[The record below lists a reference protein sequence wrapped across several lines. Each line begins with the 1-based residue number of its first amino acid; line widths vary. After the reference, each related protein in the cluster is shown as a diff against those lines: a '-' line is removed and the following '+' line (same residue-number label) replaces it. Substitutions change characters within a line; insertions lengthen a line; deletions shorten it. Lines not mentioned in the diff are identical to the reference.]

1 MRLLQCLAVSVFMF
15 AVSAPAAA
23 QSATTAPGPAASTGS
38 GQAYPAKPIRWIS
51 PWPAGGANDIFSR
64 AIGQKVSE
72 SVGQQVLVD
81 NRPGAAGTIG
91 SDVAAKAPPDGYTL
105 VMGSSPTHAIAP
117 ALYPTLPYDPVRDFS
132 AVTLVGSVPNVLV
145 LHPTVPA
152 KTVKELIAVAKARPG
167 KLNFAST
174 GNGTSQHLSAE
185 LFKFMAGVDMVHIP
199 YKGTAPALTELVAG
213 QVDLAFENM
222 PALIPHI
229 QAGPQRAL
237 AVTTAK
243 RSAIMPELPTIAEA
257 ALPGYDASVWFGV
270 FVPAGTPR
278 PVIDRLHAEILKAL
292 QTPDLKSRM
301 VSMGTEVS
309 GLGPDD
315 FGAYVRKEIPKWA
328 NLVKAAGVKI
338 N

>member
-1 MRLLQCLAVSVFMF
+1 MLAQAVVIVSV
-15 AVSAPAAA
+15 VLAAMP
-23 QSATTAPGPAASTGS
+23 SLATA
-38 GQAYPAKPIRWIS
+38 QAYPAKPIRWIS

-64 AIGQKVSE
+64 AIGQKIGE
-72 SVGQQVLVD
+72 SLGQQVLVD

-91 SDVAAKAPPDGYTL
+91 SDIAAKAPADGYTL

-117 ALYPTLPYDPVRDFS
+117 ALYPALPYDPLRDFS

-145 LHPTVPA
+145 LHPSVPA
-152 KTVKELIAVAKARPG
+152 KTVKEFIAVAKARPG

-185 LFKFMAGVDMVHIP
+185 LFKFMAGLDMVHIP

-229 QAGPQRAL
+229 QAGRLRAL
-237 AVTTAK
+237 AVTTTK
-243 RSAIMPELPTIAEA
+243 RSAVMPELPTIAEA

-270 FVPAGTPR
+270 FAPAGTPR
-278 PVIDRLHAEILKAL
+278 PVVERLHGEILKAL
-292 QTPDLKSRM
+292 QTQDLKSRM
-301 VSMGTEVS
+301 VAMGTDVS
-309 GLGPDD
+309 GIGPDD
-315 FGAYVRKEIPKWA
+315 FSAYVRKEIPKWA
-328 NLVKAAGVKI
+328 NLVKAAGVKVSQ
-338 N
+338 

>member
-1 MRLLQCLAVSVFMF
+1 MLAQAVVIVSV
-15 AVSAPAAA
+15 VLAAMP
-23 QSATTAPGPAASTGS
+23 SLATA
-38 GQAYPAKPIRWIS
+38 QAYPAKPIRWIS

-64 AIGQKVSE
+64 AIGQKIGE
-72 SVGQQVLVD
+72 SLGQQVLVD

-91 SDVAAKAPPDGYTL
+91 SDIAAKAPADGYTL

-117 ALYPTLPYDPVRDFS
+117 ALYPALPYDPLRDFS

-145 LHPTVPA
+145 LHPSVPA
-152 KTVKELIAVAKARPG
+152 KTVKEFIAVAKARPG

-185 LFKFMAGVDMVHIP
+185 LFKFMAGLDMVHIP

-229 QAGPQRAL
+229 QAGRLRAL
-237 AVTTAK
+237 AVTTTK
-243 RSAIMPELPTIAEA
+243 RSAVMPELPTIAEA

-270 FVPAGTPR
+270 FAPAGTPR
-278 PVIDRLHAEILKAL
+278 PVIDRLHGEILKAL
-292 QTPDLKSRM
+292 QTQDLKSRM
-301 VSMGTEVS
+301 VAMGTDVS
-309 GLGPDD
+309 GIGPDD
-315 FGAYVRKEIPKWA
+315 FSAYVRKEIPKWA
-328 NLVKAAGVKI
+328 NLVKAAGVKVSQ
-338 N
+338 

>member
-1 MRLLQCLAVSVFMF
+1 MRLPLYLVTTALQLAI
-15 AVSAPAAA
+15 AGPAAA
-23 QSATTAPGPAASTGS
+23 QS
-38 GQAYPAKPIRWIS
+38 YPVKSIRWIS

-64 AIGQKVSE
+64 AIGQKIAE
-72 SVGQQVLVD
+72 SLGQQVLVD

-91 SDVAAKAPPDGYTL
+91 SDIAAKAPADGYTL

-117 ALYPTLPYDPVRDFS
+117 ALYPALPYDPVRDFA

-145 LHPTVPA
+145 LHPSVPA
-152 KTVKELIAVAKARPG
+152 KTVKEFIAVAKARPG

-185 LFKFMAGVDMVHIP
+185 LFKFMAGLDMVHIP

-229 QAGPQRAL
+229 QAGRLRAL
-237 AVTTAK
+237 AVTTTK
-243 RSAIMPELPTIAEA
+243 RSAVMPELPTIAEA

-270 FVPAGTPR
+270 FAPAGTPR
-278 PVIDRLHAEILKAL
+278 PVIDRLHGEILKAL
-292 QTPDLKSRM
+292 QTQDLKSRM
-301 VSMGTEVS
+301 IAMGTDVS
-309 GLGPDD
+309 GMGPDD
-315 FGAYVRKEIPKWA
+315 FSAYVRKEIPKWA
-328 NLVKAAGVKI
+328 NLVKAAGVKVSQ
-338 N
+338 

>member
-1 MRLLQCLAVSVFMF
+1 MLAQAVVIVSV
-15 AVSAPAAA
+15 VLAAMP
-23 QSATTAPGPAASTGS
+23 SLATA
-38 GQAYPAKPIRWIS
+38 QAYPAKPIRWIS

-64 AIGQKVSE
+64 AIGQKIGE
-72 SVGQQVLVD
+72 SLGQQVLVD

-91 SDVAAKAPPDGYTL
+91 SDIAAKAPADGYTL

-117 ALYPTLPYDPVRDFS
+117 ALYPALPYDPLRDFS

-145 LHPTVPA
+145 LHPSVPA
-152 KTVKELIAVAKARPG
+152 KTVKEFIAVAKARPG

-185 LFKFMAGVDMVHIP
+185 LFKFMAGLDMVHIP

-229 QAGPQRAL
+229 QAGRLRAL
-237 AVTTAK
+237 AVTTTK
-243 RSAIMPELPTIAEA
+243 RSAVMPELPTIAEA

-270 FVPAGTPR
+270 FAPVGTPR
-278 PVIDRLHAEILKAL
+278 PVIDRLHGEILKAL
-292 QTPDLKSRM
+292 QTQDLKSRM
-301 VSMGTEVS
+301 VAMGTDVS
-309 GLGPDD
+309 GMGPDD
-315 FGAYVRKEIPKWA
+315 FSAYVRKEIPKWA
-328 NLVKAAGVKI
+328 NLVKAAGVKVSQ
-338 N
+338 

>member
-1 MRLLQCLAVSVFMF
+1 MLAQAVVIVSV
-15 AVSAPAAA
+15 VLAAMPPL
-23 QSATTAPGPAASTGS
+23 ATA
-38 GQAYPAKPIRWIS
+38 QAYPAKPIRWIS

-64 AIGQKVSE
+64 AIGQKIGE
-72 SVGQQVLVD
+72 SLGQQVLVD

-91 SDVAAKAPPDGYTL
+91 SDIAAKAPADGYTL

-117 ALYPTLPYDPVRDFS
+117 ALYPALPYDPLRDFS

-145 LHPTVPA
+145 LHPSVPA
-152 KTVKELIAVAKARPG
+152 KTVKEFIAVAKARPG

-185 LFKFMAGVDMVHIP
+185 LFKFMAGLDMVHIP

-229 QAGPQRAL
+229 QAGRLRAL
-237 AVTTAK
+237 AVTTTK
-243 RSAIMPELPTIAEA
+243 RSAVMPELPTIAEA

-270 FVPAGTPR
+270 FAPAGTPR
-278 PVIDRLHAEILKAL
+278 PVVDRLHGEILKAL
-292 QTPDLKSRM
+292 QTQDLKSRM
-301 VSMGTEVS
+301 IAMGTDVS
-309 GLGPDD
+309 GMGPDD
-315 FGAYVRKEIPKWA
+315 FSAYVRKEIPKWA
-328 NLVKAAGVKI
+328 NLVKAAGVKVSQ
-338 N
+338 

>member
-1 MRLLQCLAVSVFMF
+1 MLAQAVVIVSV
-15 AVSAPAAA
+15 VLAAMPPL
-23 QSATTAPGPAASTGS
+23 ATA
-38 GQAYPAKPIRWIS
+38 QAYPAKPIRWIS

-64 AIGQKVSE
+64 AIGQRIGE
-72 SVGQQVLVD
+72 SLGQQVLVD

-91 SDVAAKAPPDGYTL
+91 SDIAAKAPADGYTL

-117 ALYPTLPYDPVRDFS
+117 ALYPALPYDPLRDFS

-145 LHPTVPA
+145 LHPSVPA
-152 KTVKELIAVAKARPG
+152 KTVKEFIAVAKARPG

-185 LFKFMAGVDMVHIP
+185 LFKFMAGLDMVHIP

-229 QAGPQRAL
+229 QAGRLRAL
-237 AVTTAK
+237 AVTTTK
-243 RSAIMPELPTIAEA
+243 RSAVMPELPTIAEA

-270 FVPAGTPR
+270 FAPAGTPR
-278 PVIDRLHAEILKAL
+278 PVIDRLHGEILKAL
-292 QTPDLKSRM
+292 QTQDLKSRM
-301 VSMGTEVS
+301 VAMGTDVS
-309 GLGPDD
+309 GMGPDD
-315 FGAYVRKEIPKWA
+315 FSAYVRKEIPKWA
-328 NLVKAAGVKI
+328 NLVKAAGVKVSQ
-338 N
+338 

>member
-1 MRLLQCLAVSVFMF
+1 MLAQAVVIVSV
-15 AVSAPAAA
+15 VLAAMPPLATA
-23 QSATTAPGPAASTGS
+23 QG
-38 GQAYPAKPIRWIS
+38 YPAKPIRWIS

-64 AIGQKVSE
+64 AIGQRIGE
-72 SVGQQVLVD
+72 SLGQQVLVD

-91 SDVAAKAPPDGYTL
+91 SDIAAKAPADGYTL

-117 ALYPTLPYDPVRDFS
+117 ALYPALPYDPLRDFS

-145 LHPTVPA
+145 LHPSVPA
-152 KTVKELIAVAKARPG
+152 KTVKEFIAVAKARPG

-185 LFKFMAGVDMVHIP
+185 LFKFMAGLDMVHIP

-229 QAGPQRAL
+229 QAGRLRAL
-237 AVTTAK
+237 AVTTTK
-243 RSAIMPELPTIAEA
+243 RSAVMPELPTIAEA

-270 FVPAGTPR
+270 FAPAGTPR
-278 PVIDRLHAEILKAL
+278 PVIDRLHGEILKAL
-292 QTPDLKSRM
+292 QTQDLKSRM
-301 VSMGTEVS
+301 IAMGTDVS
-309 GLGPDD
+309 GMGPDD
-315 FGAYVRKEIPKWA
+315 FSAYVRKEIPKWA
-328 NLVKAAGVKI
+328 NLVKAAGVKVSQ
-338 N
+338 

>member
-1 MRLLQCLAVSVFMF
+1 MRGIFCF
-15 AVSAPAAA
+15 AVF
-23 QSATTAPGPAASTGS
+23 ATLLSVSAASKS
-38 GQAYPAKPIRWIS
+38 QSFPAKSIRWIS

-64 AIGQKVSE
+64 AIGQKIAE
-72 SVGQQVLVD
+72 SLGQQVLVD

-91 SDVAAKAPPDGYTL
+91 SDLAAKAPADGYTV

-117 ALYPTLPYDPVRDFS
+117 ALYPALPYDPVRDFA

-145 LHPTVPA
+145 LHPSVPA
-152 KTVKELIAVAKARPG
+152 RNVKELIAVAKARPG

-229 QAGPQRAL
+229 QAGRLRAL
-237 AVTTAK
+237 AVTTSK

-257 ALPGYDASVWFGV
+257 GLPGYDASVWFGV

-309 GLGPDD
+309 GMGPDD
-315 FGAYVRKEIPKWA
+315 FSAYVRKEIPKWA

>member
-1 MRLLQCLAVSVFMF
+1 MRLPLYLVTTALLLAI
-15 AVSAPAAA
+15 AGPAAA
-23 QSATTAPGPAASTGS
+23 QS
-38 GQAYPAKPIRWIS
+38 YPVKSIRWIS

-64 AIGQKVSE
+64 AIGQKIAE
-72 SVGQQVLVD
+72 SLGQQVLVD

-91 SDVAAKAPPDGYTL
+91 SDIAAKAPADGYTL

-117 ALYPTLPYDPVRDFS
+117 ALYPALPYDPVRDFA

-145 LHPTVPA
+145 LHPSVPA
-152 KTVKELIAVAKARPG
+152 KTVKEFIAVAKARPG

-185 LFKFMAGVDMVHIP
+185 LFKFMAGLDMVHIP

-229 QAGPQRAL
+229 QAGRLRAL
-237 AVTTAK
+237 AVTTTK
-243 RSAIMPELPTIAEA
+243 RSAVMPELPTIAEA

-270 FVPAGTPR
+270 FAPVGTPR
-278 PVIDRLHAEILKAL
+278 PVIDRLHGEILKAL
-292 QTPDLKSRM
+292 HTQDLKSRM
-301 VSMGTEVS
+301 IAMGTDVS
-309 GLGPDD
+309 GMGPDD
-315 FGAYVRKEIPKWA
+315 FSAYVRKEIPKWA
-328 NLVKAAGVKI
+328 NLVKAAGVKVSQ
-338 N
+338 

>member
-1 MRLLQCLAVSVFMF
+1 MLAQAVVIVSV
-15 AVSAPAAA
+15 VLAAMPPL
-23 QSATTAPGPAASTGS
+23 ATA
-38 GQAYPAKPIRWIS
+38 QAYPAKPIRWIS

-64 AIGQKVSE
+64 AIGQKIGE
-72 SVGQQVLVD
+72 SLGQQVLVD

-91 SDVAAKAPPDGYTL
+91 SDIAAKAPADGYTL

-117 ALYPTLPYDPVRDFS
+117 ALYPALPYDPLRDFS

-145 LHPTVPA
+145 LHPSVPA
-152 KTVKELIAVAKARPG
+152 KTVKEFIAVAKARPG

-185 LFKFMAGVDMVHIP
+185 LFKFMAGLDMVHIP

-229 QAGPQRAL
+229 QAGRLRAL
-237 AVTTAK
+237 AVTTTK
-243 RSAIMPELPTIAEA
+243 RSAVMPELPTIAEA

-270 FVPAGTPR
+270 FAPAGTPR
-278 PVIDRLHAEILKAL
+278 PVIDRLHGEILKAL
-292 QTPDLKSRM
+292 QTQDLKSRM
-301 VSMGTEVS
+301 IAMGTDVS
-309 GLGPDD
+309 GMGPDD
-315 FGAYVRKEIPKWA
+315 FSAYVRKEIPKWA
-328 NLVKAAGVKI
+328 NLVKAAGVKVSQ
-338 N
+338 

>member
-1 MRLLQCLAVSVFMF
+1 MLAQAVVIVSV
-15 AVSAPAAA
+15 VLAAMP
-23 QSATTAPGPAASTGS
+23 SLATA
-38 GQAYPAKPIRWIS
+38 QAYPAKPIRWIS

-64 AIGQKVSE
+64 AIGQKIGE
-72 SVGQQVLVD
+72 SLGQQVLVD

-91 SDVAAKAPPDGYTL
+91 SDIAAKAPADGYTL

-117 ALYPTLPYDPVRDFS
+117 ALYPALPYDPLRDFS

-145 LHPTVPA
+145 LHPSVPA
-152 KTVKELIAVAKARPG
+152 KTVKEFIAVAKARPG

-185 LFKFMAGVDMVHIP
+185 LFKFMAGLDMVHIP

-229 QAGPQRAL
+229 QAGRLRAL
-237 AVTTAK
+237 AVTTTK
-243 RSAIMPELPTIAEA
+243 RSAVMPELPTIAEA

-270 FVPAGTPR
+270 FAPAGTPR
-278 PVIDRLHAEILKAL
+278 PVIDRLHGEILKAL
-292 QTPDLKSRM
+292 QTQDLKSRM
-301 VSMGTEVS
+301 VAMGTDVS
-309 GLGPDD
+309 GMGPDD
-315 FGAYVRKEIPKWA
+315 FSAYVRKEIPKWA
-328 NLVKAAGVKI
+328 NLVIAAGVKVSQ
-338 N
+338 

>member
-1 MRLLQCLAVSVFMF
+1 MRLPLYLVTTALLLAI
-15 AVSAPAAA
+15 AGPAAA
-23 QSATTAPGPAASTGS
+23 QS
-38 GQAYPAKPIRWIS
+38 YPVKSIRWIS

-64 AIGQKVSE
+64 AIGQKIAE
-72 SVGQQVLVD
+72 SLGQQVLVD

-91 SDVAAKAPPDGYTL
+91 SDIAAKAPADGYTL

-117 ALYPTLPYDPVRDFS
+117 ALYPALPYDPVRDFA

-145 LHPTVPA
+145 LHPSVPA
-152 KTVKELIAVAKARPG
+152 KTVKEFIAVAKARPG

-185 LFKFMAGVDMVHIP
+185 LFKFMAGLDMVHIP

-229 QAGPQRAL
+229 QAGRLRAL
-237 AVTTAK
+237 AVTTTK
-243 RSAIMPELPTIAEA
+243 RSAVMPELPTIAEA

-270 FVPAGTPR
+270 FAPVGTPR
-278 PVIDRLHAEILKAL
+278 PVIDRLHGEILKAL
-292 QTPDLKSRM
+292 QTQDLKSRM
-301 VSMGTEVS
+301 IAMGTDVS
-309 GLGPDD
+309 GMGPDD
-315 FGAYVRKEIPKWA
+315 FSAYVRKEIPKWA
-328 NLVKAAGVKI
+328 NLVKAAGVKVSQ
-338 N
+338 

>member
-1 MRLLQCLAVSVFMF
+1 MLAQAVVIVSV
-15 AVSAPAAA
+15 VLAAMP
-23 QSATTAPGPAASTGS
+23 SLATA
-38 GQAYPAKPIRWIS
+38 QAYPAKPIRWIS

-64 AIGQKVSE
+64 AIGQKIGE
-72 SVGQQVLVD
+72 SLGQQVLVD

-91 SDVAAKAPPDGYTL
+91 SDIAAKAPADGYTL

-117 ALYPTLPYDPVRDFS
+117 ALYPALPYDPLRDFS

-145 LHPTVPA
+145 LHPSVPA
-152 KTVKELIAVAKARPG
+152 KTVKEFIAVAKARPG

-185 LFKFMAGVDMVHIP
+185 LFKFMAGLDMVHIP

-229 QAGPQRAL
+229 QAGRLRAL
-237 AVTTAK
+237 AVTTTK
-243 RSAIMPELPTIAEA
+243 RSAVMPELPTIAEA

-270 FVPAGTPR
+270 FAPAGTPR
-278 PVIDRLHAEILKAL
+278 PVVDRLHGEILKAL
-292 QTPDLKSRM
+292 QTQDLKSRM
-301 VSMGTEVS
+301 VAMGTDVS
-309 GLGPDD
+309 GMGPDD
-315 FGAYVRKEIPKWA
+315 FSAYVRKEIPKWA
-328 NLVKAAGVKI
+328 NLVKAAGVKVSQ
-338 N
+338 

>member
-1 MRLLQCLAVSVFMF
+1 MLAQAVVIVSV
-15 AVSAPAAA
+15 VLAAMPPL
-23 QSATTAPGPAASTGS
+23 ATA
-38 GQAYPAKPIRWIS
+38 QAYPAKPIRWIS

-64 AIGQKVSE
+64 AIGQRIGE
-72 SVGQQVLVD
+72 SLGQQVLVD

-91 SDVAAKAPPDGYTL
+91 SDIAAKAPADGYTL

-117 ALYPTLPYDPVRDFS
+117 ALYPALPYDPLRDFS

-145 LHPTVPA
+145 LHPSVPA
-152 KTVKELIAVAKARPG
+152 KTVKEFIAVAKARPG

-185 LFKFMAGVDMVHIP
+185 LFKFMAGLDMVHIP

-229 QAGPQRAL
+229 QAGRLRAL
-237 AVTTAK
+237 AVTTTK
-243 RSAIMPELPTIAEA
+243 RSAVMPELPTIAEA

-270 FVPAGTPR
+270 FAPVGTPR
-278 PVIDRLHAEILKAL
+278 PVIDRLHGEILKAL
-292 QTPDLKSRM
+292 QTQDLKSRM
-301 VSMGTEVS
+301 IAMGTDVS
-309 GLGPDD
+309 GMGPDD
-315 FGAYVRKEIPKWA
+315 FSAYVRKEIPKWA
-328 NLVKAAGVKI
+328 NLVKAAGVKVSQ
-338 N
+338 

>member
-1 MRLLQCLAVSVFMF
+1 MLAQAVVIVSV
-15 AVSAPAAA
+15 VLAAMP
-23 QSATTAPGPAASTGS
+23 SLATA
-38 GQAYPAKPIRWIS
+38 QAYPAKPIRWIS

-64 AIGQKVSE
+64 AIGQRIGE
-72 SVGQQVLVD
+72 SLGQQVLVD

-91 SDVAAKAPPDGYTL
+91 SDIAAKAPADGYTL

-117 ALYPTLPYDPVRDFS
+117 ALYPALPYDPLRDFS

-145 LHPTVPA
+145 LHPSVPA
-152 KTVKELIAVAKARPG
+152 KTVKEFIAVAKARPG

-185 LFKFMAGVDMVHIP
+185 LFKFMAGLDMVHIP

-229 QAGPQRAL
+229 QAGRLRAL
-237 AVTTAK
+237 AVTTTK
-243 RSAIMPELPTIAEA
+243 RSAVMPELPTIAEA

-270 FVPAGTPR
+270 FAPAGTPR
-278 PVIDRLHAEILKAL
+278 PVIDRLHGEILKAL
-292 QTPDLKSRM
+292 QTQDLKSRM
-301 VSMGTEVS
+301 IAMGTDVS
-309 GLGPDD
+309 GMGPDD
-315 FGAYVRKEIPKWA
+315 FSAYVRKEIPKWA
-328 NLVKAAGVKI
+328 NLVKAAGVKVSQ
-338 N
+338 

>member
-1 MRLLQCLAVSVFMF
+1 MLAQAVVIVSV
-15 AVSAPAAA
+15 VLAAMP
-23 QSATTAPGPAASTGS
+23 SLATA
-38 GQAYPAKPIRWIS
+38 QAYPAKPIRWIS

-64 AIGQKVSE
+64 AIGQKIGE
-72 SVGQQVLVD
+72 SLGQQVLVD

-91 SDVAAKAPPDGYTL
+91 TDIAAKAPADGYTL

-117 ALYPTLPYDPVRDFS
+117 ALYPALPYDPLRDFS

-145 LHPTVPA
+145 LHPSVPA
-152 KTVKELIAVAKARPG
+152 KTVKEFIAVAKARPG

-185 LFKFMAGVDMVHIP
+185 LFKFMAGLDMVHIP

-229 QAGPQRAL
+229 QAGRLRAL
-237 AVTTAK
+237 AVTTTK
-243 RSAIMPELPTIAEA
+243 RSAVMPELPTIAEA

-270 FVPAGTPR
+270 FAPAGTPR
-278 PVIDRLHAEILKAL
+278 PVVDRLHGEILKAL
-292 QTPDLKSRM
+292 QTQDLKSRM
-301 VSMGTEVS
+301 VAMGTDVS
-309 GLGPDD
+309 GIGPDD
-315 FGAYVRKEIPKWA
+315 FSAYVRKEIPKWA
-328 NLVKAAGVKI
+328 NLVKAAGVKVSQ
-338 N
+338 

>member
-1 MRLLQCLAVSVFMF
+1 MRLPLYLVTTALLLAI
-15 AVSAPAAA
+15 AGPAAA
-23 QSATTAPGPAASTGS
+23 QS
-38 GQAYPAKPIRWIS
+38 YPVKSIRWIS

-64 AIGQKVSE
+64 AIGQKIAE
-72 SVGQQVLVD
+72 SLGQQVLVD

-91 SDVAAKAPPDGYTL
+91 SDIAAKAPADGYTL

-117 ALYPTLPYDPVRDFS
+117 ALYPALPYDPVRDFA

-145 LHPTVPA
+145 LHPSVPA
-152 KTVKELIAVAKARPG
+152 KTVKEFITVAKARPG

-185 LFKFMAGVDMVHIP
+185 LFKFMAGLDMVHIP

-229 QAGPQRAL
+229 QAGRLRAL
-237 AVTTAK
+237 AVTTTK
-243 RSAIMPELPTIAEA
+243 RSAVMPELPTIAEA

-270 FVPAGTPR
+270 FAPAGTPR
-278 PVIDRLHAEILKAL
+278 PVIDRLHGEILKAL
-292 QTPDLKSRM
+292 QTQDLKSRM
-301 VSMGTEVS
+301 IAMGTDVS
-309 GLGPDD
+309 GMGPDD
-315 FGAYVRKEIPKWA
+315 FSAYVRKEIPKWA
-328 NLVKAAGVKI
+328 NLVKAAGVKVSQ
-338 N
+338 

>member
-1 MRLLQCLAVSVFMF
+1 MRLPLYLVTTALQLAI
-15 AVSAPAAA
+15 AGPAAA
-23 QSATTAPGPAASTGS
+23 QS
-38 GQAYPAKPIRWIS
+38 YPVKSIRWIS

-64 AIGQKVSE
+64 AIGQKIAE
-72 SVGQQVLVD
+72 SLGQQVLVD

-91 SDVAAKAPPDGYTL
+91 SDIAAKAPADGYTL

-117 ALYPTLPYDPVRDFS
+117 ALYPALPYDPVRDFA

-145 LHPTVPA
+145 LHPSVPA
-152 KTVKELIAVAKARPG
+152 KTVKEFITVAKARPG

-185 LFKFMAGVDMVHIP
+185 LFKFMAGLDMVHIP

-229 QAGPQRAL
+229 QAGRLRAL
-237 AVTTAK
+237 AVTTTK
-243 RSAIMPELPTIAEA
+243 RSAVMPELPTIAEA

-270 FVPAGTPR
+270 FAPAGTPR
-278 PVIDRLHAEILKAL
+278 PVIDRLHGEILKAL
-292 QTPDLKSRM
+292 QTQDLKSRM
-301 VSMGTEVS
+301 IAMGTDVS
-309 GLGPDD
+309 GMGPDD
-315 FGAYVRKEIPKWA
+315 FSAYVRKEIPKWA
-328 NLVKAAGVKI
+328 NLVKAAGVKVSQ
-338 N
+338 

>member
-1 MRLLQCLAVSVFMF
+1 MLAQAVVIFSV
-15 AVSAPAAA
+15 VLAAMPPLATA
-23 QSATTAPGPAASTGS
+23 QG
-38 GQAYPAKPIRWIS
+38 YPAKPIRWIS

-64 AIGQKVSE
+64 AIGQRIGE
-72 SVGQQVLVD
+72 SLGQQVLVD

-91 SDVAAKAPPDGYTL
+91 SDIAAKAPADGYTL

-117 ALYPTLPYDPVRDFS
+117 ALYPALPYDPLRDFS

-145 LHPTVPA
+145 LHPSVPA
-152 KTVKELIAVAKARPG
+152 KTVKEFIAVAKARPG

-185 LFKFMAGVDMVHIP
+185 LFKFMAGLDMVHIP

-229 QAGPQRAL
+229 QAGRLRAL
-237 AVTTAK
+237 AVTTTK
-243 RSAIMPELPTIAEA
+243 RSAVMPELPTIAEA

-270 FVPAGTPR
+270 FAPAGTPR
-278 PVIDRLHAEILKAL
+278 PVIDRLHGEILKAL
-292 QTPDLKSRM
+292 QTQDLKSRM
-301 VSMGTEVS
+301 IAMGTEVS
-309 GLGPDD
+309 GMGPDD
-315 FGAYVRKEIPKWA
+315 FSAYVRKEIPKWA
-328 NLVKAAGVKI
+328 NLVKAAGVKVSQ
-338 N
+338 

>member
-1 MRLLQCLAVSVFMF
+1 MPSLA
-15 AVSAPAAA
+15 
-23 QSATTAPGPAASTGS
+23 TA
-38 GQAYPAKPIRWIS
+38 QAYPAKPIRWIS

-64 AIGQKVSE
+64 AIGQKIGE
-72 SVGQQVLVD
+72 SLGQQVLVD

-91 SDVAAKAPPDGYTL
+91 SDIAAKAPADGYTL

-117 ALYPTLPYDPVRDFS
+117 ALYPALPYDPLRDFS

-145 LHPTVPA
+145 LHPSVPA
-152 KTVKELIAVAKARPG
+152 KTVKEFIAVAKARPG

-185 LFKFMAGVDMVHIP
+185 LFKFMAGLDMVHIP

-229 QAGPQRAL
+229 QAGRLRAL
-237 AVTTAK
+237 AVTTTK
-243 RSAIMPELPTIAEA
+243 RSAVLPELPTIAEA

-270 FVPAGTPR
+270 FAPAGTPR
-278 PVIDRLHAEILKAL
+278 PVVDRLHGEILKAL
-292 QTPDLKSRM
+292 QTQDLKSRM
-301 VSMGTEVS
+301 VAMGTDVS
-309 GLGPDD
+309 GMGPDD
-315 FGAYVRKEIPKWA
+315 FSAYVRKEIPKWA
-328 NLVKAAGVKI
+328 NLVKAAGVKVSQ
-338 N
+338 

>member
-1 MRLLQCLAVSVFMF
+1 MPSLA
-15 AVSAPAAA
+15 
-23 QSATTAPGPAASTGS
+23 TA
-38 GQAYPAKPIRWIS
+38 QAYPAKPIRWIS

-64 AIGQKVSE
+64 AIGQKIGE
-72 SVGQQVLVD
+72 SLGQQVLVD

-91 SDVAAKAPPDGYTL
+91 SDIAAKAPADGYTL

-117 ALYPTLPYDPVRDFS
+117 ALYPALPYDPLRDFS

-145 LHPTVPA
+145 LHPSVPA
-152 KTVKELIAVAKARPG
+152 KTVKEFIAVAKARPG

-185 LFKFMAGVDMVHIP
+185 LFKFMAGLDMVHIP

-229 QAGPQRAL
+229 QAGRLRAL
-237 AVTTAK
+237 AVTTTK
-243 RSAIMPELPTIAEA
+243 RSAVMPELPTIAEA

-270 FVPAGTPR
+270 FAPAGTPR
-278 PVIDRLHAEILKAL
+278 PVIDRLHGEILKAL
-292 QTPDLKSRM
+292 QTQDLKSRM
-301 VSMGTEVS
+301 IAMGTDVS
-309 GLGPDD
+309 GMGPDD
-315 FGAYVRKEIPKWA
+315 FSAYVRKEIPKWA
-328 NLVKAAGVKI
+328 NLVKAAGVKVSQ
-338 N
+338 

>member
-1 MRLLQCLAVSVFMF
+1 MLAQAVVIVSV
-15 AVSAPAAA
+15 VLAAMP
-23 QSATTAPGPAASTGS
+23 SLATA
-38 GQAYPAKPIRWIS
+38 QAYPAKPIRWIS

-64 AIGQKVSE
+64 AIGQKIGE
-72 SVGQQVLVD
+72 SLGQQVLVD

-91 SDVAAKAPPDGYTL
+91 SDIAAKAPADGYTL

-117 ALYPTLPYDPVRDFS
+117 ALYPALPYDPLRDFS

-145 LHPTVPA
+145 LHPSVPA
-152 KTVKELIAVAKARPG
+152 KTVKEFIAVAKARPG

-185 LFKFMAGVDMVHIP
+185 LFKFMAGLDMVHIP

-229 QAGPQRAL
+229 QAGRLRAL
-237 AVTTAK
+237 AVTTTK
-243 RSAIMPELPTIAEA
+243 RSAVMPELPTIAEA

-270 FVPAGTPR
+270 FAPAGTPR
-278 PVIDRLHAEILKAL
+278 PVIDRLHGEILKAL
-292 QTPDLKSRM
+292 QTQDLKSRM
-301 VSMGTEVS
+301 IAMGTDVS
-309 GLGPDD
+309 GMGPDD
-315 FGAYVRKEIPKWA
+315 FSAYVRKEIPKWA
-328 NLVKAAGVKI
+328 NLVKAAGVKVSQ
-338 N
+338 

>member
-1 MRLLQCLAVSVFMF
+1 MRVNSVWSIHMRARLLVVASALSALLPVLAT
-15 AVSAPAAA
+15 A
-23 QSATTAPGPAASTGS
+23 QN
-38 GQAYPAKPIRWIS
+38 YPAKPIRWIS

-64 AIGQKVSE
+64 AIGQKIAE
-72 SVGQQVLVD
+72 SMGQQVLVD

-91 SDVAAKAPPDGYTL
+91 SDIAAKTPADGYTL

-117 ALYPTLPYDPVRDFS
+117 ALYPALPYDPVRDFA

-222 PALIPHI
+222 PALVPHI
-229 QAGPQRAL
+229 QAGRLRAL

-309 GLGPDD
+309 GMGPDD
-315 FGAYVRKEIPKWA
+315 FSAYVRREIPKWA
-328 NLVKAAGVKI
+328 NLVKAAGVKV

>member
-1 MRLLQCLAVSVFMF
+1 MRGIFCF
-15 AVSAPAAA
+15 AVF
-23 QSATTAPGPAASTGS
+23 ATLLSVSAASKS
-38 GQAYPAKPIRWIS
+38 QSFPAKSIRWIS

-64 AIGQKVSE
+64 AIGQKIAE
-72 SVGQQVLVD
+72 SFGQQVLVD

-91 SDVAAKAPPDGYTL
+91 SDLAAKAPADGYTV

-117 ALYPTLPYDPVRDFS
+117 ALYPALPYDPVRDFA

-145 LHPTVPA
+145 LHPSVPA
-152 KTVKELIAVAKARPG
+152 RNVKELIAVAKARPG

-229 QAGPQRAL
+229 QAGRLRAL
-237 AVTTAK
+237 AVTTSK

-257 ALPGYDASVWFGV
+257 GLPGYDASVWFGV

-309 GLGPDD
+309 GMGPDD
-315 FGAYVRKEIPKWA
+315 FSAYVRKEIPKWA

>member
-1 MRLLQCLAVSVFMF
+1 MLAQAVVIVSV
-15 AVSAPAAA
+15 VLAAMP
-23 QSATTAPGPAASTGS
+23 SLATA
-38 GQAYPAKPIRWIS
+38 QAYPAKPIRWIS

-64 AIGQKVSE
+64 AIGQRIGE
-72 SVGQQVLVD
+72 SLGQQVLVD

-91 SDVAAKAPPDGYTL
+91 SDIAAKAPADGYTL

-117 ALYPTLPYDPVRDFS
+117 ALYPALPYDPLRDFS

-145 LHPTVPA
+145 LHPSVPA
-152 KTVKELIAVAKARPG
+152 KTVKEFIAVAKARPG

-185 LFKFMAGVDMVHIP
+185 LFKFMAGLDMVHIP

-229 QAGPQRAL
+229 QAGRLRAL
-237 AVTTAK
+237 AVTTTK
-243 RSAIMPELPTIAEA
+243 RSAVMPELPTIAEA

-270 FVPAGTPR
+270 FAPAGTPR
-278 PVIDRLHAEILKAL
+278 PVIDRLHGEILKAL
-292 QTPDLKSRM
+292 QTQDLKSRM
-301 VSMGTEVS
+301 VAMGTDVS
-309 GLGPDD
+309 GMGPDD
-315 FGAYVRKEIPKWA
+315 FSAYVRKEIPKWA
-328 NLVKAAGVKI
+328 NLVKAAGVKVSQ
-338 N
+338 

>member
-1 MRLLQCLAVSVFMF
+1 VVIVSV
-15 AVSAPAAA
+15 VLAAMPPL
-23 QSATTAPGPAASTGS
+23 ATA
-38 GQAYPAKPIRWIS
+38 QAYPAKPIRWIS

-64 AIGQKVSE
+64 AIGQRIGE
-72 SVGQQVLVD
+72 SLGQQVLVD

-91 SDVAAKAPPDGYTL
+91 SDIAAKAPADGYTL

-117 ALYPTLPYDPVRDFS
+117 ALYPALPYDPLRDFS

-145 LHPTVPA
+145 LHPSVPA
-152 KTVKELIAVAKARPG
+152 KTVKEFIAVAKARPG

-185 LFKFMAGVDMVHIP
+185 LFKFMAGLDMVHIP

-229 QAGPQRAL
+229 QAGRLRAL
-237 AVTTAK
+237 AVTTTK
-243 RSAIMPELPTIAEA
+243 RSAVMPELPTIAEA

-270 FVPAGTPR
+270 FAPAGTPR
-278 PVIDRLHAEILKAL
+278 PVIDRLHGEILKAL
-292 QTPDLKSRM
+292 QTQDLKSRM
-301 VSMGTEVS
+301 IAMGTDVS
-309 GLGPDD
+309 GMGPDD
-315 FGAYVRKEIPKWA
+315 FSAYVRKEIPKWA
-328 NLVKAAGVKI
+328 NLVKAAGVKVSQ
-338 N
+338 

>member
-1 MRLLQCLAVSVFMF
+1 MLAQAVVIVSV
-15 AVSAPAAA
+15 VLAAMPPL
-23 QSATTAPGPAASTGS
+23 ATA
-38 GQAYPAKPIRWIS
+38 QAYPAKPIRWIS

-64 AIGQKVSE
+64 AIGQRIGE
-72 SVGQQVLVD
+72 SLGQQVLVD

-91 SDVAAKAPPDGYTL
+91 SDIAAKAPADGYTL

-117 ALYPTLPYDPVRDFS
+117 ALYPALPYDPLRDFS

-145 LHPTVPA
+145 LHPSVPA
-152 KTVKELIAVAKARPG
+152 KTVKEFIAVAKARPG

-185 LFKFMAGVDMVHIP
+185 LFKFMAGLDMVHIP

-229 QAGPQRAL
+229 QAGRLRAL
-237 AVTTAK
+237 AVTTTK
-243 RSAIMPELPTIAEA
+243 RSAVMPELPTIAEA

-270 FVPAGTPR
+270 FAPAGTPR
-278 PVIDRLHAEILKAL
+278 PVVDRLHGEILKAL
-292 QTPDLKSRM
+292 QTQDLKSRM
-301 VSMGTEVS
+301 VAMGTDVS
-309 GLGPDD
+309 GMGPDD
-315 FGAYVRKEIPKWA
+315 FSAYVRKEIPKWA
-328 NLVKAAGVKI
+328 NLVKAAGVKVSQ
-338 N
+338 

>member
-1 MRLLQCLAVSVFMF
+1 MLAQAVVIVSV
-15 AVSAPAAA
+15 VLAAMPPL
-23 QSATTAPGPAASTGS
+23 ATA
-38 GQAYPAKPIRWIS
+38 QAYPAKPIRWIS

-64 AIGQKVSE
+64 AIGQRIGE
-72 SVGQQVLVD
+72 SLGQQVLVD

-91 SDVAAKAPPDGYTL
+91 SDIAAKAPADGYTL

-117 ALYPTLPYDPVRDFS
+117 ALYPALPYDPLRDFS

-145 LHPTVPA
+145 LHPSVPA
-152 KTVKELIAVAKARPG
+152 KTVKEFIAVAKARPG

-185 LFKFMAGVDMVHIP
+185 LFKFMAGLDMVHIP

-229 QAGPQRAL
+229 QAGRLHAL
-237 AVTTAK
+237 AVTTTK
-243 RSAIMPELPTIAEA
+243 RSAVMPELPTIAEA

-270 FVPAGTPR
+270 FAPAGTPR
-278 PVIDRLHAEILKAL
+278 PVIDRLHGEILKAL
-292 QTPDLKSRM
+292 QTQDLKSRM
-301 VSMGTEVS
+301 IAMGTDVS
-309 GLGPDD
+309 GMGPDD
-315 FGAYVRKEIPKWA
+315 FSAYVRKEIPKWA
-328 NLVKAAGVKI
+328 NLVKAAGVKVSQ
-338 N
+338 

>member
-1 MRLLQCLAVSVFMF
+1 MLAQAVVIVSV
-15 AVSAPAAA
+15 VLAAMPPL
-23 QSATTAPGPAASTGS
+23 ATA
-38 GQAYPAKPIRWIS
+38 QAYPAKPIRWIS

-64 AIGQKVSE
+64 AIGQRIGE
-72 SVGQQVLVD
+72 SLGQQVLVD

-91 SDVAAKAPPDGYTL
+91 SDIAAKAPADGYTL

-117 ALYPTLPYDPVRDFS
+117 ALYPALPYDPLRDFS

-145 LHPTVPA
+145 LHPSVPA
-152 KTVKELIAVAKARPG
+152 KTVKEFIAVAKARPG

-185 LFKFMAGVDMVHIP
+185 LFKFMAGLDMVHIP

-229 QAGPQRAL
+229 QAGRLRAL
-237 AVTTAK
+237 AVTTTK
-243 RSAIMPELPTIAEA
+243 RSAVMPELPTIAEA

-270 FVPAGTPR
+270 FAPAGTPR
-278 PVIDRLHAEILKAL
+278 PVIDRLHGEILKAL
-292 QTPDLKSRM
+292 QTQDLKSRM
-301 VSMGTEVS
+301 VAMGTDVS
-309 GLGPDD
+309 GIGPDD
-315 FGAYVRKEIPKWA
+315 FSAYVRKEIPKWA
-328 NLVKAAGVKI
+328 NLVKAAGVKVSQ
-338 N
+338 